1 MPNKPLYHPMTSRKI
16 TQGGRVGG
24 KKNETVPYKISDV
37 RSNWK
42 LTRNETRNL
51 EPDTKGC
58 LLRN

>member
-42 LTRNETRNL
+42 LTQNETRNY
-51 EPDTKGC
+51 
-58 LLRN
+58 